1 MGGRM
6 QLMKNNAHDL
16 TTLIP
21 ANHSIEIED
30 NDNGTYNIIVRLAI
44 SATVKVIVNM
54 DKNIPASGGELPA
67 LQLVFAGPNL
77 AVPKLGAP
85 SETPSDHGTVRR
97 PSGEVTPAALALD
110 LGKVRV

>member
-1 MGGRM
+1 
-6 QLMKNNAHDL
+6 
-16 TTLIP
+16 
-21 ANHSIEIED
+21 
-30 NDNGTYNIIVRLAI
+30 VRLAI

-85 SETPSDHGTVRR
+85 FEAPSDRGTVRR